1 MTIGSLQILVHV
13 CAPRC
18 ETLSVGSWNSALTN
32 SPPTLD
38 EPRTMSRLWGAQW
51 VSSVAQPCP
60 TLFDPMDCS
69 RPGLPVHHQLPEFAQ
84 THVYRVSDTIQPSH
98 PLSSPSSA
106 FDLFQHQG
114 LFQWVSEGPSMCIN
128 YDIMVTWRKKI
139 FPIFWRYMPGFTE
152 IKNLPTMQ
160 ETQVWSLGW
169 EKIPWRRKWQPASV
183 FLPGRVHGQRS
194 LVGYS
199 PWGHKES
206 DTTEHTCWHIYR
218 CNDILRSGWE
228 TRGQDLLQWV
238 SHLYQVATHHPTWW
252 GAGRPIW
259 LLITAT
265 PEDQQGGKHT
275 LFSAICFGPYFG
287 SHSWPPLSSLLD
299 FEDTDTIQ
307 TTKLFLAAFISNEG
321 QPPGWWL
328 RMQDVRGWDQP
339 HRHVLKQL

>member
-1 MTIGSLQILVHV
+1 MYVHQDV
-13 CAPRC
+13 KYSQWAP
-18 ETLSVGSWNSALTN
+18 EIQLWQTALPPWM
-32 SPPTLD
+32 SPGP
-38 EPRTMSRLWGAQW
+38 WA
-51 VSSVAQPCP
+51 
-60 TLFDPMDCS
+60 DC
-69 RPGLPVHHQLPEFAQ
+69 
-84 THVYRVSDTIQPSH
+84 
-98 PLSSPSSA
+98 
-106 FDLFQHQG
+106 
-114 LFQWVSEGPSMCIN
+114 EGPSESAQSLNHVRLFSTPGTAAGQASLSITNSQSLLKLMSIESVIPSNHLILCHTLLLPSIFSSIRVFSN
-128 YDIMVTWRKKI
+128 ESVRGPACALIMTLWLPEGKKI

-238 SHLYQVATHHPTWW
+238 SHLYQVATPHPTWR

-259 LLITAT
+259 LLVTAT

-275 LFSAICFGPYFG
+275 RFSAICFGPYFG